1 MIEFGPAVVLEA
13 SRRCSSDWRL
23 ELAVDC
29 VDWQAV
35 KTERASKQV
44 AILVIM
50 FLALFA
56 GAETVL
62 CRHSYNYYTL
72 FQTGKHDLCYLHS
85 ATQNCEIESLA
96 LYAGGSITSA
106 HRASYKLRR

>member
-1 MIEFGPAVVLEA
+1 MEFGPATLFEA
-13 SRRCSSDWRL
+13 SRRCSSDWWL
-23 ELAVDC
+23 ELAVDW
-29 VDWQAV
+29 VVWQEV

-62 CRHSYNYYTL
+62 CRRSYNYYTL
-72 FQTGKHDLCYLHS
+72 FPTGKHDLC
-85 ATQNCEIESLA
+85 
-96 LYAGGSITSA
+96 
-106 HRASYKLRR
+106 